1 MKKLFPIFL
10 AMALFISACQLGGG
24 QAEPTAIALPTA
36 APTLTPVPLNPTTEA
51 SSGNTEAGSE
61 RVSSGDGMIQVYIPQ
76 GSFQMGGLD
85 TRAST
90 DEKPV
95 HKVDMKG
102 YWIDKVEVTN
112 AMYLLCVQAG
122 VCSPPQ
128 NIASETR
135 QAYFNNPEFNDYPVV
150 NVTWDSAR
158 QYCEWAGRRL
168 PTEAEWEYA
177 ARGATINTYPWGEE
191 KPDSTRANFN
201 YMLGDTNRVGSY
213 SAGTSP
219 FGVLDMAGN
228 VFEWTQDFYDA
239 EFYAG
244 GPASNPSG
252 PLARSAYFKRVVRG
266 GSFADGEAEI
276 RVANRASV
284 LGPDFDAEL
293 GSAAYLGDFSSRI
306 GFRCAS
312 D

>member
-24 QAEPTAIALPTA
+24 QAAPTAIALPTA
-36 APTLTPVPLNPTTEA
+36 APTLTPIPLNPTTEA

-61 RVSSGDGMIQVYIPQ
+61 RVSSGDGMVQVYIPQ
-76 GSFQMGGLD
+76 GSFQMGGMD
-85 TRAST
+85 STAST

-128 NIASETR
+128 NLTSETR
-135 QAYFNNPEFNDYPVV
+135 QSYFNNPEFNDYPVV
-150 NVTWDSAR
+150 NVSWDSAR

-177 ARGATINTYPWGEE
+177 ARGTTINTYPWGED
-191 KPDSTRANFN
+191 KPDATRANFN

-213 SAGTSP
+213 TSGASP
-219 FGVLDMAGN
+219 FGVLDLAGN
-228 VFEWTQDFYDA
+228 VFEWTNDYFDGEY
-239 EFYAG
+239 YAS

-252 PLARSAYFKRVVRG
+252 PLARSAYYKRSVRG

-276 RVANRASV
+276 RAANRASV
-284 LGPDFDAEL
+284 LGPNFDADL
-293 GSAAYLGDFSSRI
+293 GSAAYVGDFSSRI